1 MRKSDAIRIIYQ
13 AAKIYDEQ
21 LCNKRLL
28 VIYGA
33 PNIPNYIETFAFPS
47 NFLHLTGVKLNNNN
61 SADRFYRYACDER
74 LRESDFEFKDN
85 TTEQKL
91 NVLIQTLRISTNAKM
106 IGDFIN
112 GHLKLQTDKLA
123 GSVNSCLGFI
133 KSNNYY
139 VPNTVL
145 EVDIRQE
152 TSDRQKVLA
161 ILSKRIEEEKYNT
174 IEMVGKKID
183 IERLIEKVAQYVQ
196 IDSKIMCNNERNL
209 SQSSPQIS
217 SQDNALKKANEI
229 YSDFLKNRTDGI
241 TLPTSLDTAEN
252 RGIVSQYIVGQ
263 LNSGEITEAQRESL
277 KSLRG
282 AIREAEEPLFPQKV
296 DTIAEWAKD
305 VIEKAEEQDK
315 ENDEQERNDNAR

>member
-13 AAKIYDEQ
+13 AAKIYDKQ

-33 PNIPNYIETFAFPS
+33 PNIPDYIEAVVFPS
-47 NFLHLTGVKLNNNN
+47 NFLHLTGVKLNNNI
-61 SADRFYRYACDER
+61 SADRFYRYAFDER
-74 LRESDFEFKDN
+74 LRESDFDFKDN

-133 KSNNYY
+133 KTDNYY

-145 EVDIRQE
+145 EVDIRQK

-161 ILSKRIEEEKYNT
+161 ILSKKVTEVKYNK

-183 IERLIEKVAQYVQ
+183 INRLLEKISPLVEIE
-196 IDSKIMCNNERNL
+196 
-209 SQSSPQIS
+209 
-217 SQDNALKKANEI
+217 
-229 YSDFLKNRTDGI
+229 SDI
-241 TLPTSLDTAEN
+241 
-252 RGIVSQYIVGQ
+252 IVSQI
-263 LNSGEITEAQRESL
+263 
-277 KSLRG
+277 K
-282 AIREAEEPLFPQKV
+282 K
-296 DTIAEWAKD
+296 
-305 VIEKAEEQDK
+305 
-315 ENDEQERNDNAR
+315 